1 MIIDTH
7 IHENR
12 YSGDSKVSL
21 ETVIFKAQKIGL
33 DGICI
38 TNHENQKIKK
48 TANRLN
54 KKTDL
59 LILVGAE
66 ILTYEGD
73 ILVFGINKL
82 PDKKMHA
89 NQLINYVNK
98 RKGITI
104 CAHPFRNNNRGVG
117 NKINNL
123 PGLTAVESLNGSTS
137 YKNNFKANN
146 LAQKL
151 NLPTL
156 GASDAHNSQ
165 RIGKYASYFEDKITN
180 IKDFIKAIEKNRVS
194 PAIHHNNNFH
204 VIDNM
209 KKKINKLKNPLS
221 SRVEFI

>member
-48 TANRLN
+48 LANKLN
-54 KKTDL
+54 KKTNL

-73 ILVFGINKL
+73 ILVFGVNQL
-82 PDKKMHA
+82 PDKKIHA
-89 NQLINYVNK
+89 AELISYVKK
-98 RKGITI
+98 RGGISI
-104 CAHPFRNNNRGVG
+104 SAHPFRNNNRGAG
-117 NKINNL
+117 NEINNL
-123 PGLTAVESLNGSTS
+123 TDLSAVEVLNGSTS
-137 YKNNFKANN
+137 YKNNLKAYN
-146 LAQKL
+146 LAKKL

-156 GASDAHNSQ
+156 GASDAHHSHK
-165 RIGKYASYFEDKITN
+165 IGKYASYFEDN
-180 IKDFIKAIEKNRVS
+180 ISNMQDFINAIKKNRVS
-194 PAIHHNNNFH
+194 PAIYYNN
-204 VIDNM
+204 DY
-209 KKKINKLKNPLS
+209 KIIKSLKNS
-221 SRVEFI
+221 SNYFQKKSAVK

>member
-21 ETVIFKAQKIGL
+21 ETVIFKAKKIGL

-38 TNHENQKIKK
+38 TNHENQNIKK
-48 TANRLN
+48 LATKLN

-89 NQLINYVNK
+89 DKLINYVNK
-98 RKGITI
+98 RGGITI
-104 CAHPFRNNNRGVG
+104 SAHPFRNNNRGAG
-117 NKINNL
+117 SKINNL
-123 PGLTAVESLNGSTS
+123 PGLTAVEVLNGSTS
-137 YKNNFKANN
+137 YKNNLKANN

-156 GASDAHNSQ
+156 GASDAHQS
-165 RIGKYASYFEDKITN
+165 RKIGKYASYFEDNITN
-180 IKDFIKAIEKNRVS
+180 MQDFINAIKENRVS
-194 PAIHHNNNFH
+194 PAIHYNNSY
-204 VIDNM
+204 
-209 KKKINKLKNPLS
+209 KIIENLKNDKNY
-221 SRVEFI
+221 FYKKTAIK

>member
-21 ETVIFKAQKIGL
+21 ETVIFKAKKIGL

-38 TNHENQKIKK
+38 TNHENQKIKNL
-48 TANRLN
+48 ANRLN

-89 NQLINYVNK
+89 DELINYVNK
-98 RKGITI
+98 RRGITI
-104 CAHPFRNNNRGVG
+104 SAHPFRNNNRGAG

-137 YKNNFKANN
+137 YKNNLKANN
-146 LAQKL
+146 LAKKL

-156 GASDAHNSQ
+156 GASDAHNSK
-165 RIGKYASYFEDKITN
+165 RIGKYASYFEDN
-180 IKDFIKAIEKNRVS
+180 INNMQDFINAIKKNRVS

-209 KKKINKLKNPLS
+209 KEKINQLKNPLS
-221 SRVEFI
+221 SKVEFI

>member
-21 ETVIFKAQKIGL
+21 ETVIFQAQKIGL

-38 TNHENQKIKK
+38 TNHENQKVKNL
-48 TANRLN
+48 ANKLN
-54 KKTDL
+54 QKTDL

-89 NQLINYVNK
+89 DELINYVNK
-98 RKGITI
+98 RGGITI
-104 CAHPFRNNNRGVG
+104 SAHPFRNNNRGAG
-117 NKINNL
+117 SKINNL
-123 PGLTAVESLNGSTS
+123 PGLTAVEVLNGSTS
-137 YKNNFKANN
+137 YKNNLKAYN
-146 LAQKL
+146 LAKKL

-156 GASDAHNSQ
+156 GASDAHHSQ
-165 RIGKYASYFEDKITN
+165 RIGKYASYFEDNITN
-180 IKDFIKAIEKNRVS
+180 MQDFIKAIKKNRVS
-194 PAIHHNNNFH
+194 PAIHYNKNY
-204 VIDNM
+204 
-209 KKKINKLKNPLS
+209 KIINSLKNNKKYFNKRS
-221 SRVEFI
+221 IAN

>member
-21 ETVIFKAQKIGL
+21 ETVIFQAQKIGL

-38 TNHENQKIKK
+38 TNHENQKVKNL
-48 TANRLN
+48 ANKLN
-54 KKTDL
+54 QKTDL

-89 NQLINYVNK
+89 DELINYVNK
-98 RKGITI
+98 RGGITI
-104 CAHPFRNNNRGVG
+104 SAHPFRNNNRGAG
-117 NKINNL
+117 SKINNL
-123 PGLTAVESLNGSTS
+123 PGLTAVEVLNGSTS
-137 YKNNFKANN
+137 YKNNLKAYN
-146 LAQKL
+146 LAKKL

-156 GASDAHNSQ
+156 GASDAHHSQ
-165 RIGKYASYFEDKITN
+165 RIGKYASYFEDNITN
-180 IKDFIKAIEKNRVS
+180 MQDFINAIKKNRVS
-194 PAIHHNNNFH
+194 PAIHYNKNYKIINN
-204 VIDNM
+204 
-209 KKKINKLKNPLS
+209 LKNNKKYFNQKS
-221 SRVEFI
+221 IAN